1 MGISIMGIAIVALR
15 TACSTRRSGS
25 EPWTENG
32 DCEKINNRRP
42 QDLLMVCE
50 FLTTQDKR
58 KLMKMASLKELVK
71 AGYKNEIS
79 AYSARNLGIISD
91 EKCEKLIQI
100 LGHRAVPIIEQA
112 LQEFTKQVNDFKQ
125 KFGQTP

>member
-1 MGISIMGIAIVALR
+1 
-15 TACSTRRSGS
+15 
-25 EPWTENG
+25 
-32 DCEKINNRRP
+32 
-42 QDLLMVCE
+42 MVCE

-100 LGHRAVPIIEQA
+100 LGPRAVPIIEQA
-112 LQEFTKQVNDFKQ
+112 LQEFTKQVNEFKQ